1 MDTTEEQTSK
11 SRRISKG
18 NFFYRREETEA
29 YIKTYICGI
38 RTRKRPVNP
47 CKFIDI
53 RMVGQEYRLKA
64 WLEKEINAVSEMLEN
79 KLSDMERKI
88 DRISAALEEPFAV
101 RENEFKMLVQ
111 NMEEQKKQI
120 LDSIQNLQKKAQT
133 QYQELNFADLLHD
146 STRNSQWFKDKTLS
160 LYGWAANYSFIYTL
174 FRILDNVRPAKI
186 LEMGLGQTSLATSQY
201 VAHNNPAAE
210 VDIIENDTSW
220 INIYRP
226 RLAAGK
232 NIRLNQCDI
241 EFFDE
246 EGQNRR
252 YNRAALSQITADKK
266 YNLIIV
272 DGPMGGGQ
280 KHPRSNILD
289 LVEKNLAPDFII
301 IFDDTERPGEQATI
315 ARTQDKLKTMGIA
328 FATQQRDAIK
338 SQFLIFSQSYEFA
351 RYL

>member
-1 MDTTEEQTSK
+1 MDVAKKSLRQKSLSPLAQ
-11 SRRISKG
+11 SRRQ
-18 NFFYRREETEA
+18 
-29 YIKTYICGI
+29 
-38 RTRKRPVNP
+38 KRH
-47 CKFIDI
+47 
-53 RMVGQEYRLKA
+53 RLVCHNKDDLCMKNYLNKHFA
-64 WLEKEINAVSEMLEN
+64 ALQTEINGM
-79 KLSDMERKI
+79 
-88 DRISAALEEPFAV
+88 
-101 RENEFKMLVQ
+101 
-111 NMEEQKKQI
+111 
-120 LDSIQNLQKKAQT
+120 KAQVSAEIKALQT
-133 QYQELNFADLLHD
+133 KAQCQYQELNFADLLHD
-146 STRNSQWFKDKTLS
+146 SAAGSPWLKDKS
-160 LYGWAANYSFIYTL
+160 FALYGWAANYSFIYTL

-186 LEMGLGQTSLATSQY
+186 LEMGLGQTSLVTSQY

-210 VDIIENDTSW
+210 VDIIENDASW

-226 RLAAGK
+226 RLAVGE
-232 NIRLNQCDI
+232 NIRLNQCNI
-241 EFFDE
+241 EIFDE

-301 IFDDTERPGEQATI
+301 IFDDAERPGEQATI

-328 FATQQRDAIK
+328 FATQQRDALK

>member
-1 MDTTEEQTSK
+1 MDVAKKSLRQKSLSPLAQ
-11 SRRISKG
+11 SRRQ
-18 NFFYRREETEA
+18 
-29 YIKTYICGI
+29 
-38 RTRKRPVNP
+38 KRH
-47 CKFIDI
+47 
-53 RMVGQEYRLKA
+53 RLVCHNKDDLCMKNYLNKHFA
-64 WLEKEINAVSEMLEN
+64 TLQTEINGM
-79 KLSDMERKI
+79 
-88 DRISAALEEPFAV
+88 
-101 RENEFKMLVQ
+101 
-111 NMEEQKKQI
+111 
-120 LDSIQNLQKKAQT
+120 KAQVSAEIKALQT
-133 QYQELNFADLLHD
+133 KAQRQYQELNFADLLHD
-146 STRNSQWFKDKTLS
+146 SAAGSPWLKDKS
-160 LYGWAANYSFIYTL
+160 FALYGWAANYSFIYTL
-174 FRILDNVRPAKI
+174 FRILDNVRPAGI
-186 LEMGLGQTSLATSQY
+186 LEIGLGQTSLVTSQY

-210 VDIIENDTSW
+210 VDIIENDASW

-226 RLAAGK
+226 RLAAGE
-232 NIRLNQCDI
+232 NIHLNQCDI

-301 IFDDTERPGEQATI
+301 IFDDAERPGEQATI

-328 FATQQRDAIK
+328 FATQQRDALK
-338 SQFLIFSQSYEFA
+338 SQFLIFSRSYEFA

>member
-1 MDTTEEQTSK
+1 MDTAEKQTSK
-11 SRRISKG
+11 SWRISKG
-18 NFFYRREETEA
+18 NFFYRRVETES
-29 YIKTYICGI
+29 YVKTYICGI
-38 RTRKRPVNP
+38 RTRKRPANP

-53 RMVGQEYRLKA
+53 RMNGLKT
-64 WLEKEINAVSEMLEN
+64 WLEKEINIINETLEN
-79 KLSDMERKI
+79 KLLDIEKRI
-88 DRISAALEEPFAV
+88 DYISLVLKEPRVV
-101 RENEFKMLVQ
+101 RENEFNVLAQ

-146 STRNSQWFKDKTLS
+146 SAGGSSWLKDKS
-160 LYGWAANYSFIYTL
+160 FALYGWAANYSFIYTL

-186 LEMGLGQTSLATSQY
+186 LEMGLGQTSLVTSQY

-210 VDIIENDTSW
+210 VDIIENDASW

-226 RLAAGK
+226 RLAAGE

-280 KHPRSNILD
+280 KYPRSNILD

-301 IFDDTERPGEQATI
+301 IFDDVERPGEQATI

-328 FATQQRDAIK
+328 FATQQRDALK

>member
-1 MDTTEEQTSK
+1 MDVAKKSLRQKSLSPLAQ
-11 SRRISKG
+11 SRRQ
-18 NFFYRREETEA
+18 
-29 YIKTYICGI
+29 
-38 RTRKRPVNP
+38 KRH
-47 CKFIDI
+47 
-53 RMVGQEYRLKA
+53 RLVCHNKDDLCMKNYLNKHFA
-64 WLEKEINAVSEMLEN
+64 ALQTEINGM
-79 KLSDMERKI
+79 
-88 DRISAALEEPFAV
+88 
-101 RENEFKMLVQ
+101 
-111 NMEEQKKQI
+111 
-120 LDSIQNLQKKAQT
+120 KAQVSAEIKALQT
-133 QYQELNFADLLHD
+133 KAQRQYQELNFADLLHD
-146 STRNSQWFKDKTLS
+146 STAGSSWLKDKS
-160 LYGWAANYSFIYTL
+160 FALYGWAANYSFIYTL
-174 FRILDNVRPAKI
+174 FRILDNVRPVRI
-186 LEMGLGQTSLATSQY
+186 LEMGLGQTSLVTSQY
-201 VAHNNPAAE
+201 VAYNNPTAE
-210 VDIIENDTSW
+210 VDIIENDASW

-226 RLAAGK
+226 RLAAGE

-266 YNLIIV
+266 YNLIVV

-301 IFDDTERPGEQATI
+301 IFDDVERPGEQATI

>member
-1 MDTTEEQTSK
+1 MDVAKKSLRQKSLSPLAQ
-11 SRRISKG
+11 SRRQ
-18 NFFYRREETEA
+18 
-29 YIKTYICGI
+29 
-38 RTRKRPVNP
+38 KRH
-47 CKFIDI
+47 
-53 RMVGQEYRLKA
+53 RLVCHNKDDLCMKNYLNKHFA
-64 WLEKEINAVSEMLEN
+64 TLQTEINGM
-79 KLSDMERKI
+79 
-88 DRISAALEEPFAV
+88 
-101 RENEFKMLVQ
+101 
-111 NMEEQKKQI
+111 
-120 LDSIQNLQKKAQT
+120 KAQASAEIKALQT
-133 QYQELNFADLLHD
+133 KAQRQYQELNFADLLHD
-146 STRNSQWFKDKTLS
+146 SAAGSSWLKDKS
-160 LYGWAANYSFIYTL
+160 FALYGWAANYSFIYTL

-186 LEMGLGQTSLATSQY
+186 LEMGLGQTSLVTSQY
-201 VAHNNPAAE
+201 AAHNNPVAE
-210 VDIIENDTSW
+210 VDIIENDASW

-226 RLAAGK
+226 RLAAGE

-301 IFDDTERPGEQATI
+301 IFDDAERPGEQATI

-328 FATQQRDAIK
+328 FATQQRDALK

>member
-1 MDTTEEQTSK
+1 MDVAKKSLRQKSLSPLAQ
-11 SRRISKG
+11 SRRQ
-18 NFFYRREETEA
+18 
-29 YIKTYICGI
+29 
-38 RTRKRPVNP
+38 KRH
-47 CKFIDI
+47 
-53 RMVGQEYRLKA
+53 RLVCHNKDDLCMKNYLNKHFA
-64 WLEKEINAVSEMLEN
+64 TLQTEINGM
-79 KLSDMERKI
+79 
-88 DRISAALEEPFAV
+88 
-101 RENEFKMLVQ
+101 
-111 NMEEQKKQI
+111 
-120 LDSIQNLQKKAQT
+120 KAQVSAEIKALQT
-133 QYQELNFADLLHD
+133 KAQRQYQELNFADLLHD
-146 STRNSQWFKDKTLS
+146 SAAGSPWLKDKS
-160 LYGWAANYSFIYTL
+160 FALYGWAANYSFIYTL

-186 LEMGLGQTSLATSQY
+186 LEMGLGQTSLVTSQY
-201 VAHNNPAAE
+201 AAHNNPVAE
-210 VDIIENDTSW
+210 VDIIENDASW

-226 RLAAGK
+226 RLAAGE

-266 YNLIIV
+266 YNLIVV

-301 IFDDTERPGEQATI
+301 IFDDAERPGEQATI

-328 FATQQRDAIK
+328 FATQQRDALK

>member
-1 MDTTEEQTSK
+1 MDVAKKSLRQKSLSPLAQ
-11 SRRISKG
+11 SRRQ
-18 NFFYRREETEA
+18 
-29 YIKTYICGI
+29 
-38 RTRKRPVNP
+38 KRH
-47 CKFIDI
+47 
-53 RMVGQEYRLKA
+53 RLVCHNKDDLCMKNYLNKHFA
-64 WLEKEINAVSEMLEN
+64 TLQTEINGM
-79 KLSDMERKI
+79 
-88 DRISAALEEPFAV
+88 
-101 RENEFKMLVQ
+101 
-111 NMEEQKKQI
+111 
-120 LDSIQNLQKKAQT
+120 KAQVSAEIKALQT
-133 QYQELNFADLLHD
+133 KAQRQYQELNFADLLHD
-146 STRNSQWFKDKTLS
+146 STAGSPWLKDKS
-160 LYGWAANYSFIYTL
+160 FALYGWAANYSFIYTL
-174 FRILDNVRPAKI
+174 FRILDNVRPARI
-186 LEMGLGQTSLATSQY
+186 LEMGLGQTSLVTSQY

-226 RLAAGK
+226 RLAAGE

-301 IFDDTERPGEQATI
+301 IFDDAERPGEQATI

>member
-1 MDTTEEQTSK
+1 MKNHLNKHFAALQT
-11 SRRISKG
+11 
-18 NFFYRREETEA
+18 
-29 YIKTYICGI
+29 
-38 RTRKRPVNP
+38 
-47 CKFIDI
+47 
-53 RMVGQEYRLKA
+53 
-64 WLEKEINAVSEMLEN
+64 EINGMKAQ
-79 KLSDMERKI
+79 LSAEIK
-88 DRISAALEEPFAV
+88 ALQA
-101 RENEFKMLVQ
+101 
-111 NMEEQKKQI
+111 
-120 LDSIQNLQKKAQT
+120 KAQT

-146 STRNSQWFKDKTLS
+146 SAAGSPWLKDRS
-160 LYGWAANYSFIYTL
+160 FALYGWAANYSFIYTL

-186 LEMGLGQTSLATSQY
+186 LEMGLGQTSLVTSQY

-210 VDIIENDTSW
+210 VDIIENDASW

-226 RLAAGK
+226 RLAAGE

-280 KHPRSNILD
+280 KYPRSNILD

-301 IFDDTERPGEQATI
+301 IFDDVERPGEQATI
-315 ARTQDKLKTMGIA
+315 ARTQDKLKTMGITFVA
-328 FATQQRDAIK
+328 QQRDALK

>member
-1 MDTTEEQTSK
+1 MDVAKKSLRQKSLSPLAQ
-11 SRRISKG
+11 SRRQ
-18 NFFYRREETEA
+18 
-29 YIKTYICGI
+29 
-38 RTRKRPVNP
+38 KRH
-47 CKFIDI
+47 
-53 RMVGQEYRLKA
+53 RLVCHNKDDLCMKNYLNKHFA
-64 WLEKEINAVSEMLEN
+64 ALQTEINGM
-79 KLSDMERKI
+79 
-88 DRISAALEEPFAV
+88 
-101 RENEFKMLVQ
+101 
-111 NMEEQKKQI
+111 
-120 LDSIQNLQKKAQT
+120 KAQVSAEIKALQT
-133 QYQELNFADLLHD
+133 KAQRQYQELNFADLLHD
-146 STRNSQWFKDKTLS
+146 SAAGSSWLKDKS
-160 LYGWAANYSFIYTL
+160 FALYGWAANYSFIYTL

-186 LEMGLGQTSLATSQY
+186 LEMGLGQTSLVTSQY
-201 VAHNNPAAE
+201 AAHNNPVAE
-210 VDIIENDTSW
+210 VDIIENDASW

-226 RLAAGK
+226 RLAAGE

-301 IFDDTERPGEQATI
+301 IFDDAERPGEQATI

>member
-1 MDTTEEQTSK
+1 MDVAKKSLRQKSLSPLAQ
-11 SRRISKG
+11 SRRQ
-18 NFFYRREETEA
+18 
-29 YIKTYICGI
+29 
-38 RTRKRPVNP
+38 KRH
-47 CKFIDI
+47 
-53 RMVGQEYRLKA
+53 RLVCHNKDDLCMKNYLNKHFA
-64 WLEKEINAVSEMLEN
+64 TLQTEINGM
-79 KLSDMERKI
+79 
-88 DRISAALEEPFAV
+88 
-101 RENEFKMLVQ
+101 
-111 NMEEQKKQI
+111 
-120 LDSIQNLQKKAQT
+120 KAQVSAEIKALQT
-133 QYQELNFADLLHD
+133 KAQRQYQELNFADLLHD
-146 STRNSQWFKDKTLS
+146 SAAGSPWLKDKS
-160 LYGWAANYSFIYTL
+160 FALYGWAANYSFIYTL

-186 LEMGLGQTSLATSQY
+186 LEMGLGQTSLVTSQY

-226 RLAAGK
+226 RLAAGE

-266 YNLIIV
+266 YNLIVV

-301 IFDDTERPGEQATI
+301 IFDDVERPGEQATI

-328 FATQQRDAIK
+328 FATQQRDALK

>member
-1 MDTTEEQTSK
+1 MDAAKKSFRQKSLSPLAQ
-11 SRRISKG
+11 SRRQKRHRLACHDKDDLFMKNYLSKH
-18 NFFYRREETEA
+18 F
-29 YIKTYICGI
+29 
-38 RTRKRPVNP
+38 
-47 CKFIDI
+47 
-53 RMVGQEYRLKA
+53 
-64 WLEKEINAVSEMLEN
+64 
-79 KLSDMERKI
+79 
-88 DRISAALEEPFAV
+88 AALQTEISG
-101 RENEFKMLVQ
+101 M
-111 NMEEQKKQI
+111 
-120 LDSIQNLQKKAQT
+120 KAQLSAEIKAL
-133 QYQELNFADLLHD
+133 QAKAQRRYQELNFADLLHD
-146 STRNSQWFKDKTLS
+146 SAAGSPWLKDKS
-160 LYGWAANYSFIYTL
+160 FALYGWAANYSFIYTL

-186 LEMGLGQTSLATSQY
+186 LEIGLGQTSLVTSQY

-210 VDIIENDTSW
+210 VDIIENDASW

-226 RLAAGK
+226 RLAAGE
-232 NIRLNQCDI
+232 NIHLNQCDI

-301 IFDDTERPGEQATI
+301 IFDDAERPGEQATI

-328 FATQQRDAIK
+328 FATQQRDALK

>member
-1 MDTTEEQTSK
+1 MKNHLNKHFAALQT
-11 SRRISKG
+11 
-18 NFFYRREETEA
+18 
-29 YIKTYICGI
+29 
-38 RTRKRPVNP
+38 
-47 CKFIDI
+47 
-53 RMVGQEYRLKA
+53 
-64 WLEKEINAVSEMLEN
+64 EINGM
-79 KLSDMERKI
+79 
-88 DRISAALEEPFAV
+88 
-101 RENEFKMLVQ
+101 
-111 NMEEQKKQI
+111 
-120 LDSIQNLQKKAQT
+120 KAQLSAEIKAL
-133 QYQELNFADLLHD
+133 QAKAQRRYQELNFADLLHD
-146 STRNSQWFKDKTLS
+146 SAAGSPWLKDKS
-160 LYGWAANYSFIYTL
+160 FALYGWAANYSFIYTL

-186 LEMGLGQTSLATSQY
+186 LEMGLGQTSLVTSQY
-201 VAHNNPAAE
+201 VAHNNSAAE
-210 VDIIENDTSW
+210 VDIIENDASW

-226 RLAAGK
+226 RLATGE

-280 KHPRSNILD
+280 KYPRSNILD

-301 IFDDTERPGEQATI
+301 IFDDVERPGEQATI

-328 FATQQRDAIK
+328 FATQQRDALK
-338 SQFLIFSQSYEFA
+338 SQFLIFSRSYEFA

>member
-1 MDTTEEQTSK
+1 MDVAKKSLRQKSLSPLAQ
-11 SRRISKG
+11 SRRQ
-18 NFFYRREETEA
+18 
-29 YIKTYICGI
+29 
-38 RTRKRPVNP
+38 KRH
-47 CKFIDI
+47 
-53 RMVGQEYRLKA
+53 RLVCHNKDDLCMKNYLNKQFA
-64 WLEKEINAVSEMLEN
+64 ALQTEINGM
-79 KLSDMERKI
+79 
-88 DRISAALEEPFAV
+88 
-101 RENEFKMLVQ
+101 
-111 NMEEQKKQI
+111 
-120 LDSIQNLQKKAQT
+120 KAQVSAEIKALQT
-133 QYQELNFADLLHD
+133 KAQRQYQELNFADLLHD
-146 STRNSQWFKDKTLS
+146 SAAGSSWLKDKS
-160 LYGWAANYSFIYTL
+160 FALYGWAANYSFIYTL

-186 LEMGLGQTSLATSQY
+186 LEMGLGQTSLVTSQY
-201 VAHNNPAAE
+201 AAHNNPAAE

-226 RLAAGK
+226 RLAAGE

-301 IFDDTERPGEQATI
+301 IFDDVERHGEQATI

-328 FATQQRDAIK
+328 FATQQRDALK